1 MAASPLG
8 RYLALGCEDGVVR
21 IVDVCEGRFE
31 LLAPSRAARRQGD
44 GSLRGIVARCDRAK
58 TRVVSLAWGP
68 PRRVVTQVKP
78 TKKAKGD
85 DSSDEES
92 SSDDEEE
99 DAEQWEESFL
109 VGGTSSSLALQW
121 DLQTGRVAARL
132 NVERSRAE
140 HTVVWATLALP
151 SGVIVLADSL
161 GKVTFYDGRT
171 HVALPGAS
179 FANHARGADVLCL
192 AAGPDGKSVYAG
204 SVDTKVSEYALV
216 GEGNSQRW
224 IHTTTRK
231 LHAHDVRTLAL
242 SPSLDLA
249 AAVKGEK
256 RQGNEVAHMLP
267 ILVSGGNDFSL
278 VLTPA
283 SAPSALSLR
292 GNDSRRKRGA
302 SNDVP
307 AQQGEA
313 NPISTNPLT
322 SFAETTQRRLSY
334 MPATARGSALSGGGA
349 VVSAA
354 GRRWL
359 ALRRERSVGIWA
371 LPARAEVA
379 APVEE
384 AAAQTEQQAWRKVLE
399 MEMRCKSNLVALAIS
414 ADGKWLAVGDLYE
427 TKLFALRAHG
437 EGEELTLEPR
447 RQRSLGAAI
456 ASGSGASQKGASAP
470 GASALAFT
478 PDSSRLVL
486 ASYPGSFLH
495 IIELPAGANDE
506 CRLLQSFGQHRSGA
520 SSSSRATAGR
530 VNGHAAADSDEESS
544 SEDVAPSSSTKR
556 SSFARIDLL
565 AISGDSQYLLS
576 VDSERRI
583 HTFNLDV
590 LSAHRT
596 LPSPALVPSAAVF
609 APAQGRGAAHVALV
623 LPSNNVL
630 LYDVESAR
638 AVHAELNA
646 ALTPSIGRLRDHA
659 IGASWLPTTPSQAR
673 TLVLWG
679 ATWLCTARLLDTT
692 PITNGTT
699 PKKRR
704 STTEEAPVATQEWSV
719 KVTHRYQPLLF
730 VDALQRAA
738 GALSMDAAQGQ
749 QDEYCAEL
757 VVVERPFFALARSL
771 PPAFK
776 RAVKYGS

>member
-1 MAASPLG
+1 
-8 RYLALGCEDGVVR
+8 
-21 IVDVCEGRFE
+21 
-31 LLAPSRAARRQGD
+31 
-44 GSLRGIVARCDRAK
+44 
-58 TRVVSLAWGP
+58 
-68 PRRVVTQVKP
+68 
-78 TKKAKGD
+78 
-85 DSSDEES
+85 
-92 SSDDEEE
+92 
-99 DAEQWEESFL
+99 
-109 VGGTSSSLALQW
+109 
-121 DLQTGRVAARL
+121 
-132 NVERSRAE
+132 
-140 HTVVWATLALP
+140 
-151 SGVIVLADSL
+151 
-161 GKVTFYDGRT
+161 
-171 HVALPGAS
+171 
-179 FANHARGADVLCL
+179 
-192 AAGPDGKSVYAG
+192 
-204 SVDTKVSEYALV
+204 
-216 GEGNSQRW
+216 
-224 IHTTTRK
+224 
-231 LHAHDVRTLAL
+231 
-242 SPSLDLA
+242 
-249 AAVKGEK
+249 
-256 RQGNEVAHMLP
+256 
-267 ILVSGGNDFSL
+267 
-278 VLTPA
+278 
-283 SAPSALSLR
+283 
-292 GNDSRRKRGA
+292 
-302 SNDVP
+302 
-307 AQQGEA
+307 
-313 NPISTNPLT
+313 
-322 SFAETTQRRLSY
+322 

-478 PDSSRLVL
+478 PDSSRL
-486 ASYPGSFLH
+486 
-495 IIELPAGANDE
+495 
-506 CRLLQSFGQHRSGA
+506 
-520 SSSSRATAGR
+520 
-530 VNGHAAADSDEESS
+530 
-544 SEDVAPSSSTKR
+544 APSSSTKR